1 MKLDGIRVVDL
12 TMFLPGPMLTLMMS
26 DHGADVIR
34 IEPPRGEP
42 SRDMAPFVD
51 GQSVWFRNTHRG
63 KRSMVLD
70 LKTPAG
76 VEALKRLVA
85 TADVFVEAF
94 RPGVVDRLGIGY
106 EALNAVNPKL
116 VYCSISAFGQDG
128 PEAGHP
134 AHDLAVEALAGVLAL
149 NDGADGRPV
158 VPGVAA
164 ADMAGS
170 LAALSAVLMA
180 LLKARSGGTG
190 DYLDMSM
197 FEPLLAWTP
206 HINGSVFAEQVA
218 PRSSQQR
225 SLGGAAF
232 YNVYETKDGQ
242 YVVLGG
248 REAKFVKALLT
259 ALDRMDLYDMCTGP
273 AGPAQDPAKAFLA
286 DTFRTRTR
294 DEWTA
299 WFHDKDVCFAPV
311 LDLNESVRSPQAV
324 ARGMLVT
331 DAHGVEHLASPLNF
345 AREPARLDPHVPA
358 MGEHT
363 ADILAELGYSD
374 DQIAALTKRSSP

>member
-42 SRDMAPFVD
+42 SREMAPFVD

-76 VEALKRLVA
+76 VDALKRLVA

-206 HINGSVFAEQVA
+206 HINGS
-218 PRSSQQR
+218 PNRSPPGRRSSAR
-225 SLGGAAF
+225 WAGRPSTTCMRPRTASMWCWAA
-232 YNVYETKDGQ
+232 
-242 YVVLGG
+242 
-248 REAKFVKALLT
+248 
-259 ALDRMDLYDMCTGP
+259 
-273 AGPAQDPAKAFLA
+273 
-286 DTFRTRTR
+286 
-294 DEWTA
+294 
-299 WFHDKDVCFAPV
+299 
-311 LDLNESVRSPQAV
+311 
-324 ARGMLVT
+324 AR
-331 DAHGVEHLASPLNF
+331 
-345 AREPARLDPHVPA
+345 
-358 MGEHT
+358 
-363 ADILAELGYSD
+363 
-374 DQIAALTKRSSP
+374 RSSSRPC